1 MNVTR
6 IACAAALITLSCTTG
21 AMAATGNDR
30 SGKLVV
36 ETVCLACHATGKD
49 GAPMM
54 GDQAAWTQR
63 AAKGL
68 DKLTKNAI
76 TGVRGMPAHGGQ
88 AMLTDLELT
97 RAVAYMVSNGTSTDT
112 NKAYTLSHV
121 RSGAQLVQE
130 RCQNCHAAGTDG
142 APRIGSMDDWRP
154 RLKAGLP
161 PLVRA
166 AITGH
171 NSMPAR
177 GGLAG
182 MSDGEMRSAV
192 EFMVSKAGGT
202 ALAK

>member
-6 IACAAALITLSCTTG
+6 IAWTAALVALS
-21 AMAATGNDR
+21 AATDAIAAPGNDR

-36 ETVCLACHATGKD
+36 ETVCMACHATGKD

-54 GDQAAWTQR
+54 GDQAAWRQR
-63 AAKGL
+63 ASKGL

-88 AMLTDLELT
+88 AMLTDLEMT

-121 RSGAQLVQE
+121 RTGAQLVQE
-130 RCQNCHAAGTDG
+130 RCQECHAAGTNG

-154 RLKAGLP
+154 RLKAGVA

-202 ALAK
+202 AVQK

>member
-6 IACAAALITLSCTTG
+6 IAWAAALISLSFTVV
-21 AMAATGNDR
+21 ANAAAGNDR

-36 ETVCLACHATGKD
+36 DTVCMECHATGKD

-54 GDQAAWTQR
+54 GDQAAWRLR

-130 RCQNCHAAGTDG
+130 RCQECHAAGTNG

-154 RLKAGLP
+154 RLKGGVA
-161 PLVRA
+161 PLVRS

-171 NSMPAR
+171 NAMPAR

-202 ALAK
+202 APAK